1 MEVDR
6 QIYMIAKDNTKV
18 MNRKGDVNMR
28 DNNGIG
34 IILKIAVV
42 IVVLIAFGWLVGQYK
57 IEKGEG
63 VILTK
68 LDGDKVAIKDHGWY
82 WRMPGLES
90 YDKYS
95 IVNNALYFPED
106 LVQLEANFQGDKQT
120 GSIGYDIKTSDNKV
134 VDTGGMVQ
142 FEIVDLVQFGVM
154 NTRPMEQLQ
163 KTVNGEFFKILQ
175 SREQTSDI
183 IINDQG
189 VSEDKILGGLKTSGI
204 QEQYGVKFTR
214 VQLIR
219 PTFTKE
225 ALDALAAKQAMIST
239 SEGELAAAEKKA
251 NATRTIA
258 DAENYKANLLKNYP
272 SWVLDYNSQI
282 ELWKVLSDKERK
294 DATIYVIQP
303 GSGTGGNPPSVV
315 LPSPKN

>member
-1 MEVDR
+1 
-6 QIYMIAKDNTKV
+6 
-18 MNRKGDVNMR
+18 MR
-28 DNNGIG
+28 NDDGISFGG
-34 IILKIAVV
+34 ILQAV
-42 IVVLIAFGWLVGQYK
+42 IVIIVLIFFGWLIGQYK

-63 VILTK
+63 VVLTQVN
-68 LDGDKVAIKDHGWY
+68 GDKVAIIQHGWY
-82 WRMPGLES
+82 WRIPGLES

-106 LVQLEANFQGDKQT
+106 LVELEQKFQGDKQT

-142 FEIVDLVQFGVM
+142 FEVVDLIQFGVM

-189 VSEDKILGGLKTSGI
+189 ISEDKILNGLKTSGI

-225 ALDALAAKQAMIST
+225 ALDALATKQATISL

-272 SWVLDYNSQI
+272 SWVLDYSSQI
-282 ELWKVLSDKERK
+282 ELWKVLGDKERK
-294 DATIYVIQP
+294 DATVYVIQP
-303 GSGTGGNPPSVV
+303 GSSGDGNLPSVV
-315 LPSPKN
+315 LPSPKNQ

>member
-1 MEVDR
+1 MVK
-6 QIYMIAKDNTKV
+6 IN
-18 MNRKGDVNMR
+18 NGDINMR
-28 DNNGIG
+28 DSDSISIG
-34 IILKIAVV
+34 TILKIVII
-42 IVVLIAFGWLVGQYK
+42 IVVLISFGWLTGQYK

-68 LDGDKVAIKDHGWY
+68 LNGDKVAITTPGWY
-82 WRMPGLES
+82 WHIIGLES

-106 LVQLEANFQGDKQT
+106 LVQLEQKFQGDKQT

-142 FEIVDLVQFGVM
+142 FVVVDLVQFGVM

-175 SREQTSDI
+175 SRDQTSDI

-189 VSEDKILGGLKTSGI
+189 ISEDKILNGLKTSGI

-219 PTFTKE
+219 PTFTKD
-225 ALDALAAKQAMIST
+225 ALDALATKQATISL
-239 SEGELAAAEKKA
+239 SEGESAAAEKKA

-272 SWVLDYNSQI
+272 SWVLNYNSQI
-282 ELWKVLSDKERK
+282 ELWKVLGDKERK
-294 DATIYVIQP
+294 DATVYVIQP
-303 GSGTGGNPPSVV
+303 GVGGDGNSPSVV
-315 LPSPKN
+315 LPSPKNQ

>member
-1 MEVDR
+1 MRNDDG
-6 QIYMIAKDNTKV
+6 ISF
-18 MNRKGDVNMR
+18 GD
-28 DNNGIG
+28 
-34 IILKIAVV
+34 ILKAIIV
-42 IVVLIAFGWLVGQYK
+42 IIVLIFFVWLIGQYK

-63 VILTK
+63 AILTK
-68 LDGDKVAIKDHGWY
+68 VNGDKVAITDHGWY
-82 WRMPGLES
+82 WRIPGLES

-106 LVQLEANFQGDKQT
+106 LVELEQKFQGDAQT

-142 FEIVDLVQFGVM
+142 FEVVDLVQFGVM

-189 VSEDKILGGLKTSGI
+189 ISEDKILNGLKTSGI

-225 ALDALAAKQAMIST
+225 ALDALAKKQAAISLA
-239 SEGELAAAEKKA
+239 EGELAAAEKKA

-258 DAENYKANLLKNYP
+258 DAENYKAGLLKNYP
-272 SWVLDYNSQI
+272 AWVLNYNSQI
-282 ELWKVLSDKERK
+282 ELWKVLADKDRK
-294 DATIYVIQP
+294 DATVYVIQP
-303 GSGTGGNPPSVV
+303 GSSGDGNSPSVV

>member
-1 MEVDR
+1 
-6 QIYMIAKDNTKV
+6 
-18 MNRKGDVNMR
+18 MR
-28 DNNGIG
+28 RTEDGIG
-34 IILKIAVV
+34 IGAILKAAIV
-42 IVVLIAFGWLVGQYK
+42 IILLVAFVWLVGQYK

-68 LDGDKVAIKDHGWY
+68 LNGDKVALTEPGWY
-82 WRMPGLES
+82 WRILGMEG

-106 LVQLEANFQGDKQT
+106 LVQLEEKFQSDKQT

-142 FEIVDLVQFGVM
+142 FEIVDLIQFGVM

-189 VSEDKILGGLKTSGI
+189 VSEEKILNGLKTSGI
-204 QEQYGVKFTR
+204 EQQYGVKFTR

-225 ALDALAAKQAMIST
+225 ALEALARKQAMIST
-239 SEGELAAAEKKA
+239 AEGELAAAEKKA

-258 DAENYKANLLKNYP
+258 DAEDYKANKLKGYP
-272 SWVLDYNSQI
+272 AWVLDYNAQI
-282 ELWKVLSDKERK
+282 ELYKVLGDKDRK

-303 GSGTGGNPPSVV
+303 GGGGSGSSPSVV
-315 LPSPKN
+315 LPSKNQ

>member
-1 MEVDR
+1 M
-6 QIYMIAKDNTKV
+6 
-18 MNRKGDVNMR
+18 GR
-28 DNNGIG
+28 DDGISFG
-34 IILKIAVV
+34 GILKTIIAL
-42 IVVLIAFGWLVGQYK
+42 VVLIVFVWLIGQYK

-68 LDGDKVAIKDHGWY
+68 FSGDKVAIITPGWY
-82 WRMPGLES
+82 WRIPGLES

-95 IVNNALYFPED
+95 IVNNALYFPGD
-106 LVQLEANFQGDKQT
+106 LVQLEEKFQGDKQT

-142 FEIVDLVQFGVM
+142 FEVVDLIQFGVM

-219 PTFTKE
+219 PTFTKV
-225 ALDALAAKQAMIST
+225 ALDALATKQAMIST

-303 GSGTGGNPPSVV
+303 GAGGNGESPSVV
-315 LPSPKN
+315 LPSPKNS

>member
-1 MEVDR
+1 VL
-6 QIYMIAKDNTKV
+6 TKIS
-18 MNRKGDVNMR
+18 GD
-28 DNNGIG
+28 
-34 IILKIAVV
+34 KIA
-42 IVVLIAFGWLVGQYK
+42 IT
-57 IEKGEG
+57 E
-63 VILTK
+63 
-68 LDGDKVAIKDHGWY
+68 HGWY
-82 WRMPGLES
+82 WLIPGLEG

-142 FEIVDLVQFGVM
+142 FVVVDLVQFGVM

-175 SREQTSDI
+175 SKEQTSDI

-189 VSEDKILGGLKTSGI
+189 VSEDKILNGLQTSGI

-225 ALDALAAKQAMIST
+225 ALDALATKQATISL
-239 SEGELAAAEKKA
+239 SEGESAAAEKKA
-251 NATRTIA
+251 NATKTIA

-272 SWVLDYNSQI
+272 AYVLNYNSQI

-294 DATIYVIQP
+294 DATVYVIQP
-303 GSGTGGNPPSVV
+303 GAGGDGNSPSVV
-315 LPSPKN
+315 LPSPKNS

>member
-1 MEVDR
+1 MK
-6 QIYMIAKDNTKV
+6 IASEYDS
-18 MNRKGDVNMR
+18 
-28 DNNGIG
+28 GICIG
-34 IILKIAVV
+34 TILKIVIV

-68 LDGDKVAIKDHGWY
+68 LDGDKVAIITPGWY
-82 WRMPGLES
+82 WRIPGLED

-106 LVQLEANFQGDKQT
+106 LVQLEQNFQGDKQT
-120 GSIGYDIKTSDNKV
+120 GSIGYDIKTSDSKV

-142 FEIVDLVQFGVM
+142 FVVVDLVQFGVM

-175 SREQTSDI
+175 SKEQTSDI

-189 VSEDKILGGLKTSGI
+189 ISEDKILDGLKTSGI

-225 ALDALAAKQAMIST
+225 ALNKLSIKQGMISVA
-239 SEGELAAAEKKA
+239 EGELAAAQLKA

-272 SWVLDYNSQI
+272 AWVLDYSSQI
-282 ELWKVLSDKERK
+282 ELWKVLDNKDRK
-294 DATIYVIQP
+294 DATVYVIQP
-303 GSGTGGNPPSVV
+303 GSSGDGNSPSVV
-315 LPSPKN
+315 LPSPKNQ